1 MYAALPPLRI
11 VLRKN
16 CFRNR
21 EEINHH
27 YSKQENSMITREDIR
42 ELAQF
47 HFKDKES
54 CALSFYFQPRPPQ
67 NKSHREEAI
76 LAKDLVRTAM
86 REAEKNG
93 KNGCARA
100 DLLRMLTL
108 AENLHGHQLQAK
120 AVFACGAQDYWREFD
135 LPPQLPGSQL
145 FVNRRFHL
153 KPLAV
158 LLGAQRRICV
168 ALVNRQRARLF
179 DFRLD
184 ELKEREGIYHA
195 VPRRSR
201 SDGFSGYDAGHA
213 ERRVTDEAR
222 HHFKDVAARL
232 KDEAEKGAWEKLI
245 VGCQDNIWPEFEPQ
259 LHPYVMQRLLGRFST
274 DVTTATSDQVREQA
288 SRILAESRDNR
299 RKSLVREALNQ
310 AKSNSRGVTGLR
322 RVLRSIELGEVQ
334 TLLLGENYS
343 AHAVECGN
351 CGHLDAHMVRHC
363 PVCGHA
369 TRELEDVCDAII
381 PAAIRR
387 DIELFY
393 VKDDTEFDS
402 AGNIAALLRFRA
414 DQTRGSGI
422 AVAS

>member
-1 MYAALPPLRI
+1 
-11 VLRKN
+11 
-16 CFRNR
+16 
-21 EEINHH
+21 
-27 YSKQENSMITREDIR
+27 MITREDIR

-47 HFKDKES
+47 QFDDKDS

-76 LAKDLVRTAM
+76 LAKDLVRNAM

-100 DLLRMLTL
+100 DLLRMLSV
-108 AENLHGHQLQAK
+108 AETLHGHQTRAK
-120 AVFACGAQDYWREFD
+120 VIFACGAKNLWREFD
-135 LPPQLPGSQL
+135 LPPELPGSQL
-145 FVNRRFHL
+145 FVNSRFHL
-153 KPLAV
+153 KPLAL
-158 LLGAQRRICV
+158 LLGAQRRVCV

-179 DFRLD
+179 DLRLD
-184 ELKEREGIYHA
+184 ELKERDGIYRD
-195 VPRRSR
+195 VPRRTR
-201 SDGFSGYDAGHA
+201 SDGYAGYNAGHHERHIA
-213 ERRVTDEAR
+213 EEAL
-222 HHFKDVAARL
+222 HHYKDVAARL

-245 VGCQDNIWPEFEPQ
+245 IGCQDNHWPEFEPQ

-274 DVTTATSDQVREQA
+274 DVVTATNDEIHAHA

-299 RKSLVREALNQ
+299 RKSVVREALNQ
-310 AKSNSRGVTGLR
+310 AKSNNRGVTGLR
-322 RVLRSIELGEVQ
+322 RVLRSLELGEVQ
-334 TLLLGENYS
+334 TLLMGENYS
-343 AHAVECGN
+343 AHAVECTN
-351 CGHLDAHMVRHC
+351 CGHLDAHIVRHC

-369 TRELEDVCDAII
+369 TRELDDVSDAII

-393 VKDDTEFDS
+393 VKNDDEFDR

-414 DQTRGSGI
+414 DQARGAGL